1 MSEWQRRKGES
12 SQAFAAFQV
21 YLELGAERSV
31 AGAYRQKSGKHAATQ
46 APGQWNLWATQWE
59 WVARATAYDNH
70 LSRIRQAATEAAVE
84 AEARKWEERRSA
96 LREREWTMADRLLER
111 AEKMLEHPLTRTK
124 GEDGKTVV
132 PAGWRQVDV
141 AAMVEMASKVAR
153 LATEMETDRTKHD
166 VGDIDPVEHLLRR
179 LDGLAVRFRTAET
192 AGGDEQGGG
201 GAAAV

>member
-1 MSEWQRRKGES
+1 MWGVSEWQRRVGES
-12 SQAFAAFQV
+12 QQAFAAFQV
-21 YLELGAERSV
+21 YVELGAERSLGMV
-31 AGAYRQKSGKHAATQ
+31 GQRLGKSKAICERWSA
-46 APGQWNLWATQWE
+46 QWE

-96 LREREWTMADRLLER
+96 LREQEWTMAERLLER
-111 AEKMLEHPLTRTK
+111 AGKMLEHPLTRTK
-124 GEDGKTVV
+124 GEDGKTLV

-166 VGDIDPVEHLLRR
+166 VGDIDPVEYLLRR
-179 LDGLAVRFRTAET
+179 LDGLAVRLRTAEA

-201 GAAAV
+201 GATAV